1 MIPFWF
7 EKKVILDCRVGHYSL
22 CDRHMPGAVLR
33 VLQEGSCLS
42 VATGLQR
49 PFIFFCYYEKH
60 IKQQGSNFSSSFV
73 GSPSAS
79 SPTQREV
86 AVSAWAKR
94 LGSWPCHFLGVCVWT
109 SLSVF
114 WKLIYKMRII
124 ILALQGW
131 EAQKQIC
138 EGKEHACF
146 ALHPLLNARPPGS
159 GAYIIDDQRMLLE

>member
-1 MIPFWF
+1 MISFWF
-7 EKKVILDCRVGHYSL
+7 EKKVIVDYRVGHYLL
-22 CDRHMPGAVLR
+22 CDCHMPGAVLR

-49 PFIFFCYYEKH
+49 PFIFFFYYEKH
-60 IKQQGSNFSSSFV
+60 IKQQSSDFSSSFV
-73 GSPSAS
+73 GSSSAS
-79 SPTQREV
+79 PIQREV
-86 AVSAWAKR
+86 AVSDWVKR
-94 LGSWPCHFLGVCVWT
+94 LESWPCHFLEVCFWT

-124 ILALQGW
+124 ILTLQGW

-138 EGKEHACF
+138 EGREHACF

-159 GAYIIDDQRMLLE
+159 GAFIIEDQRMPLE